1 MCLERF
7 LNLEHR
13 FMQNLLKFLEK
24 LKELLRV
31 FTPSKRPL
39 THKEPNIHFHVFNL
53 FDVVESFRRYR
64 LVESRQ
70 TIWQKRFITD
80 V

>member
-1 MCLERF
+1 MCLEKF

-13 FMQNLLKFLEK
+13 FMQNPAKISGEIKRLF
-24 LKELLRV
+24 RV

-39 THKEPNIHFHVFNL
+39 THKEPNISFHVFNL
-53 FDVVESFRRYR
+53 FDVVESFRRHR
-64 LVESRQ
+64 LVESCQ
-70 TIWQKRFITD
+70 TIWQKSFITD